1 MYNVG
6 LVVGN
11 VEDSFSN
18 QICKGAMQAA
28 EEMGDN
34 LFIIPA
40 KYLNHTGVPGIE
52 AAQQYEYQYNF
63 LMAYAKSHSLDMI
76 LLCLSTVAHKCNK
89 EEYQKIL
96 KGFDG
101 IPVFMVASNEEG
113 YSSIMFDNVTGLQDA
128 IRYLIRE
135 KGCKKIGML
144 CGNENNLESN
154 MRLQVYKDEL
164 TKANL
169 EIVDSRIV
177 YGDFSE
183 YCVDEAEKL
192 VANNMDLDAIV
203 SGNDSMVK
211 ALYKALEKHGRVVG
225 KDIFVTGFDDLD
237 FASRMSPPLASVKA
251 DAVEMGYKAFLEVH
265 DILEET
271 EEKALDRMPIR
282 RLAVGTS
289 FVCRESASGMKK
301 ERQMFSE
308 EVMME
313 YEAKKQSFIDANHR
327 LNIVTRDMLM
337 VGDGGENNF
346 SAFLNVLQLES
357 NTCSHLFMLDE
368 PIEYRNK
375 ENFDKVDK
383 LYLQAF
389 KMNNKVVEYTK
400 NEKKLQ
406 LEEVFD
412 SKWYGE
418 KPKNYIV
425 IDIYSREKQYG
436 VLICDI
442 SHAYLFAVENLCY
455 QISMATKII
464 HLLRVQEELLAE
476 KQIMVQH
483 LEQENLILDN
493 ISNTDELTGINNRR
507 GFITGAL
514 ELLNDEYN
522 IGKLA
527 LMIYTDLNYLK
538 RINDEFSHAEG
549 NFALQTCANV
559 LDRVIGE
566 RGIVGRLG
574 GDEFAVLCLIDWKE
588 QGQRIKKQILQEI
601 ECENDKS
608 EKPYEITMSVGI
620 YEFEIAKE
628 CDLKGILGKADEM
641 VYQDKKNKKPFV
653 RR

>member
-18 QICKGAMQAA
+18 QICQGAMRAA

-40 KYLNHTGVPGIE
+40 KYLNHSGVPGIDI
-52 AAQQYEYQYNF
+52 AQQYEYQYNF
-63 LMAYAKSHSLDMI
+63 LMAYAKSQSLDMV
-76 LLCLSTVAHKCNK
+76 LLCLSTIGHKCSK
-89 EEYQKIL
+89 EDYHKIL

-113 YSSIMFDNVTGLQDA
+113 YSSIMFDNVTGLRDG
-128 IRYLIRE
+128 IRYLVEE

-164 TKANL
+164 TRANL
-169 EIVDSRIV
+169 PIVESRIV

-183 YCVDEAEKL
+183 YCVEEAERL
-192 VANNMDLDAIV
+192 VANNMDLDAVV

-211 ALYKALEKHGRVVG
+211 ALYKAFEKHGRIVG
-225 KDIFVTGFDDLD
+225 KDVFVTGFDDLD
-237 FASRMSPPLASVKA
+237 FAARMTPPLATVKA
-251 DAVEMGYKAFLEVH
+251 DAVEMGYRAFLEAH
-265 DILEET
+265 DILKET
-271 EEKALDRMPIR
+271 EENALSQMPVR
-282 RLAVGTS
+282 RLTVGTS
-289 FVCRESASGMKK
+289 FVCRESASGIKREK
-301 ERQMFSE
+301 QMYSE
-308 EVMME
+308 DVLME
-313 YEAKKQSFIDANHR
+313 NEARKQSFLDANHR

-346 SAFLNVLQLES
+346 SAFLNALQLES
-357 NTCSHLFMLDE
+357 NTCSYLFMLEE
-368 PIEYRNK
+368 PIEYRNNQ
-375 ENFDKVDK
+375 NFDKVDS

-400 NEKKLQ
+400 NEKKLY
-406 LEEVFD
+406 LHDIFD
-412 SKWYGE
+412 REWYGQ

-442 SHAYLFAVENLCY
+442 SHSYLFAVENLCY

-476 KQIMVQH
+476 KQVMVQH

-493 ISNTDELTGINNRR
+493 ISNTDELTCINNRR

-522 IGKLA
+522 IGKRA

-549 NFALQTCANV
+549 NFALKICADV

-574 GDEFAVLCLIDWKE
+574 GDEFSVLCLIDWKD
-588 QGQRIKKQILQEI
+588 QGQRIKKQILEEI
-601 ECENDKS
+601 QRENDIS
-608 EKPYEITMSVGI
+608 EKPYEITMSIGV
-620 YEFEIAKE
+620 YEFEIAKG
-628 CDLKGILGKADEM
+628 CDLKKILDKADEM
-641 VYQDKKNKKPFV
+641 VYKDKKNKKPFV
-653 RR
+653 KR